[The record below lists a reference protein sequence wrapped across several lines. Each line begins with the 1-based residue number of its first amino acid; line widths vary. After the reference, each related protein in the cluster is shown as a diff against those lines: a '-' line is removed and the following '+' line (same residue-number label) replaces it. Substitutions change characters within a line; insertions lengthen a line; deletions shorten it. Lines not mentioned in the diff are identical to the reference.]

1 MTGSTLTL
9 SPKPNSG
16 ARQADVRVLDGGCQG
31 LPVGGPQGAALQ
43 GDRGRSGGGEEGHV
57 RYTRVWYIWETRRG
71 EDRPQGTAWLH
82 WGLRR
87 VCGEFRRGRR
97 PRPSGAL
104 LYFKVHGCDVRLKQL
119 TNKQRCALRDIIKE
133 LSAFAHS
140 TSRDPREGGPLSTQL
155 DFQARPRVQ
164 RDPIFLA

>member
-57 RYTRVWYIWETRRG
+57 RYTRVWYGKRG
-71 EDRPQGTAWLH
+71 EEKI
-82 WGLRR
+82 GL
-87 VCGEFRRGRR
+87 
-97 PRPSGAL
+97 
-104 LYFKVHGCDVRLKQL
+104 K
-119 TNKQRCALRDIIKE
+119 ALRGFIGACVGCVV
-133 LSAFAHS
+133 S
-140 TSRDPREGGPLSTQL
+140 L
-155 DFQARPRVQ
+155 DADVGHGRAGRYFTLKYTVVT
-164 RDPIFLA
+164 